1 MTWLILNYVK
11 EAIPL
16 VVKYA
21 WDQQQWGSQ
30 RRMQTIMA
38 FLTGYGVHAKSMIP
52 ELRKLVE
59 FCKTEKGFPEW
70 ARVEKRKHVEA
81 AIKTLE
87 AATKGPKLLSLDGK

>member
-1 MTWLILNYVK
+1 MRVLSGKHSVKSLNLPPIRQGDGMTWLILNYVK

-38 FLTGYGVHAKSMIP
+38 FLTGYGAHAKPMVP

-59 FCKTEKGFPEW
+59 F
-70 ARVEKRKHVEA
+70 
-81 AIKTLE
+81 
-87 AATKGPKLLSLDGK
+87 